1 MADKNFNLKFESLPL
16 EAQKQVL
23 TFIDFLGQKYRGK
36 RKTRKE
42 RAINV
47 KRRFVGMW
55 KDREDLRDSSSWIR
69 NLRKKSGK
77 NLPNNLSIIDS
88 DILIDV
94 GRNITATIHKLN
106 EVRRELVAWNKLNL
120 ANGTDCWLQE
130 QNRVEKSGSVLGGF

>member
-69 NLRKKSGK
+69 NLRK
-77 NLPNNLSIIDS
+77 
-88 DILIDV
+88 
-94 GRNITATIHKLN
+94 
-106 EVRRELVAWNKLNL
+106 REW
-120 ANGTDCWLQE
+120 
-130 QNRVEKSGSVLGGF
+130 